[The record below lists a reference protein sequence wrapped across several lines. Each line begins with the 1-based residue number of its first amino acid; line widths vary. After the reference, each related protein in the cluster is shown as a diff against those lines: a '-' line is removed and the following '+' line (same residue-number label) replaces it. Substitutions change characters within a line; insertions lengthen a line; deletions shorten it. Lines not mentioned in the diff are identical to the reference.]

1 MAEKAL
7 TTVVQPVIV
16 RPGEEKTS
24 TKIGQYSP
32 EMVRLD
38 SIKMLMAGRATL
50 SRISREQIILESLV
64 DAAEKL
70 GYKLTATRTL
80 VTSSRELSPGVDGLG
95 RGEAVKCLVPPQASG
110 VMYPTSAFSQEDR
123 PGILQ
128 RLIAFLKGSKS
139 EGSG

>member
-1 MAEKAL
+1 MI
-7 TTVVQPVIV
+7 QPVIV

-50 SRISREQIILESLV
+50 ARISREQIILESLV
-64 DAAEKL
+64 DAAERL
-70 GYKLTATRTL
+70 GYKLTATRQL

-95 RGEAVKCLVPPQASG
+95 RGEAVKCLVPPQAAG
-110 VMYPTSAFSQEDR
+110 VMYPTSAFSQDDK
-123 PGILQ
+123 PGFWN
-128 RLIAFLKGSKS
+128 RLIGFLKGTKT
-139 EGSG
+139 EGSA